1 MFEVRAAYLPQV
13 SSCAVENEL
22 SYSGDELR
30 AMGEQMVVTFDLAG
44 AFDDLPLP
52 LKRRRQEDLA
62 LVQDTASE
70 VLLWTRD
77 ALALLDRAANILG
90 VGAQVI
96 PDDPTV
102 AAIDAFG
109 ESDEESH
116 VSASFALTLIARP
129 QWLRERPGRWWGL
142 ALYRILDGCRN
153 NRLPGGQAD
162 LREAMRALEPA
173 LLALPELV
181 ERIYHSW
188 PTDQMEA
195 RDSRATLD
203 LKIAELKMLIS
214 TVCEA
219 GGRP

>member
-1 MFEVRAAYLPQV
+1 M
-13 SSCAVENEL
+13 
-22 SYSGDELR
+22 
-30 AMGEQMVVTFDLAG
+30 
-44 AFDDLPLP
+44 
-52 LKRRRQEDLA
+52 KRRRQEDLA

-129 QWLRERPGRWWGL
+129 QWLREAWPLVGLGPLPDPRRLPKQPPARRPGGPARGDARARTGL
-142 ALYRILDGCRN
+142 A
-153 NRLPGGQAD
+153 
-162 LREAMRALEPA
+162 
-173 LLALPELV
+173 
-181 ERIYHSW
+181 
-188 PTDQMEA
+188 
-195 RDSRATLD
+195 RAT
-203 LKIAELKMLIS
+203 
-214 TVCEA
+214 
-219 GGRP
+219 

>member
-1 MFEVRAAYLPQV
+1 M
-13 SSCAVENEL
+13 
-22 SYSGDELR
+22 
-30 AMGEQMVVTFDLAG
+30 
-44 AFDDLPLP
+44 
-52 LKRRRQEDLA
+52 
-62 LVQDTASE
+62 
-70 VLLWTRD
+70 
-77 ALALLDRAANILG
+77 
-90 VGAQVI
+90 
-96 PDDPTV
+96 
-102 AAIDAFG
+102 
-109 ESDEESH
+109 
-116 VSASFALTLIARP
+116 
-129 QWLRERPGRWWGL
+129 